1 MDMRVSQNRKYHWKY
16 HSAVLMIRIAIFWS
30 LYGLPLLM
38 ETAMQGSVGVYKE
51 A

>member
-1 MDMRVSQNRKYHWKY
+1 MDMRVSQNRKYY
-16 HSAVLMIRIAIFWS
+16 FAVLTIQIAVFWS